1 MPYDQ
6 SWMGYGFVGGA
17 EAGAISAVVGAL
29 MFALF
34 HAIGRRHG
42 WSEAK
47 KIGWSYLLALVLSG
61 GGDIG
66 NLFYFNFAR
75 LQSLQLLRAKLAEVH
90 DPANLGTRVFCELTG
105 VAVGIFVAWWLLD
118 WRARRSASRSGERR

>member
-6 SWMGYGFVGGA
+6 SWMGYGLVGGLQ
-17 EAGAISAVVGAL
+17 AGAISAVVGVL

-34 HAIGRRHG
+34 HAIGRRGH
-42 WSEAK
+42 WSEAR
-47 KIGWSYLLALVLSG
+47 KIGWAYLLALVFSG

-90 DPANLGTRVFCELTG
+90 DPDNLGMRVFCEMVG
-105 VAVGIFVAWWLLD
+105 VGVGIFAAWIVIGWLARR
-118 WRARRSASRSGERR
+118 RARGTAAR

>member
-6 SWMGYGFVGGA
+6 SWMGYGFVGGL
-17 EAGAISAVVGAL
+17 EAGGISAVAGVVL
-29 MFALF
+29 FVLF
-34 HAIGRRHG
+34 HAIGRRGG

-47 KIGWSYLLALVLSG
+47 KIGWSYLLAVVLSA

-66 NLFYFNFAR
+66 NLFYFNYGN

-90 DPANLGTRVFCELTG
+90 DPDNLGTRVFCELVG
-105 VAVGIFVAWWLLD
+105 AGVGIWLAWLAID
-118 WRARRSASRSGERR
+118 RRARRGARASRG

>member
-6 SWMGYGFVGGA
+6 SWMGYGFIGGLQ
-17 EAGAISAVVGAL
+17 AGAISAAAGAL

-34 HAIGRRHG
+34 HAIGRRG
-42 WSEAK
+42 RWSEAR
-47 KIGWSYLLALVLSG
+47 KIGWAYLLALVLSG

-66 NLFYFNFAR
+66 NLFYFNFAQ

-90 DPANLGTRVFCELTG
+90 DPDNLGMRAFCEMVG
-105 VAVGIFVAWWLLD
+105 VGVGIFVAWIVIDWL
-118 WRARRSASRSGERR
+118 ARRRGRGTASR